1 MSRENHKIFQ
11 NLKSAYFTGFSGL
24 QLWVQLW
31 GGCNEGKTIR
41 GVLYTDLMKVLQSK
55 KIEAVIRQP
64 LKCHHFLSLQRL
76 FQQ

>member
-11 NLKSAYFTGFSGL
+11 NPESAYFTGFLGL

-31 GGCNEGKTIR
+31 GSCNEGKTIT
-41 GVLYTDLMKVLQSK
+41 GILKTFSVNLLQNK
-55 KIEAVIRQP
+55 KREAVKRRP
-64 LKCHHFLSLQRL
+64 PKYHHFLSLQRL